1 MSKARNRLINAVVSL
16 VVVTIFGTAGLAYL
30 EDWTL
35 FDAFWMTVVSL
46 TTTGYGDYVPET
58 VGGRSF
64 LLVILVLGVGVVG
77 YALGAVTNILL
88 ENQISNMM
96 GRNRM
101 MKAIHDMKNHV
112 IVCGAGRVGSSVIQV
127 LQAEKVPFVMVDNDL
142 ERVREMEEAGY
153 LIIHG
158 DATQDEVLMKL
169 GIEKAAGIVCALS
182 EDAYN
187 VFVTLTARSSNPTL
201 KIVAR
206 AERPETVEKLRRAGA
221 DRVISPAQ
229 MGGFQMAMAMIKPVS
244 VDLVDNLFTSRNLQ
258 LQLEE
263 VHITRSS
270 SIINREIREVF
281 ANTGIIVVSI
291 IRGER
296 ALINPPRTE
305 KILLEDTLVLIGP
318 RPELNKMEAFLTPG
332 DKALGQG

>member
-1 MSKARNRLINAVVSL
+1 MSKARNKLINAAVSL

-58 VGGRSF
+58 MGGRSF

-88 ENQISNMM
+88 ESQISNIM

-187 VFVTLTARSSNPTL
+187 VFVTLTARSSNPAL

-270 SIINREIREVF
+270 PMAS
-281 ANTGIIVVSI
+281 
-291 IRGER
+291 
-296 ALINPPRTE
+296 
-305 KILLEDTLVLIGP
+305 
-318 RPELNKMEAFLTPG
+318 
-332 DKALGQG
+332 